1 MNATAPDAANAM
13 DDAMATTG
21 GTETRAKAV
30 QTGCHQEIVSL
41 SGVSFSYDN
50 QPILQDVNFRIM
62 ERDFVGLIGSN
73 GAGKTTLLRMIVG
86 LTRPQKGSVSL
97 FGTPAAQFKNWNLIG
112 YVPQRSHFNPLFPA
126 TVKEVVLSGLYG
138 RKKLF
143 RRISK
148 EDVGRCD
155 DALRALKIEDLGDKR
170 IGALSGGQQQRVF
183 LARAL
188 INNPKL
194 LILDEPLTGI
204 DIETQQNF
212 FHMIKHM
219 HQRHNI
225 TFLMVSHDMDMVRSY
240 LGEEPKERSGKL
252 SFYVRHSH
260 DLEDCQGTDLLHSL
274 RKEG

>member
-1 MNATAPDAANAM
+1 M
-13 DDAMATTG
+13 DNNSTL
-21 GTETRAKAV
+21 
-30 QTGCHQEIVSL
+30 QQIGCHQEIVRL
-41 SGVSFSYDN
+41 DGVSYSFDS
-50 QPILQDVNFRIM
+50 QSVLSDVSFRIM

-86 LTRPQKGSVSL
+86 LSRPQKGAISL
-97 FGTPAAQFKNWNLIG
+97 FGQPADEFKDWNKIG
-112 YVPQRSHFNPLFPA
+112 YVPQRNHFNPLFPA
-126 TVKEVVLSGLYG
+126 TVREVVLSGLYG

-143 RRISK
+143 RRLSK
-148 EDVGRCD
+148 EDIGRCE
-155 DALRALKIEDLGDKR
+155 DALGALKIQDLGDKK

-194 LILDEPLTGI
+194 LILDEPLSGI
-204 DIETQQNF
+204 DTETQQSF

-240 LGEEPKERSGKL
+240 LGQEPKEKSGKL

-260 DLEDCQGTDLLHSL
+260 DLDDCDGTDLLHSL
-274 RKEG
+274 RREG

>member
-1 MNATAPDAANAM
+1 MNSNASL
-13 DDAMATTG
+13 
-21 GTETRAKAV
+21 
-30 QTGCHQEIVSL
+30 QQPGCHREIIKL
-41 SGVSFSYDN
+41 DGVSFSFDS
-50 QPILQDVNFRIM
+50 QTILSDVSFTVK

-86 LTRPQKGSVSL
+86 LNRPQKGSISL
-97 FGTPAAQFKNWNLIG
+97 FGTPAGQFKDWNQIG
-112 YVPQRSHFNPLFPA
+112 YVPQRNHFNPLFPA
-126 TVKEVVLSGLYG
+126 TVREVVLSGLYG

-143 RRISK
+143 RRVSK
-148 EDVGRCD
+148 EDISRCE
-155 DALRALKIEDLGDKR
+155 DALGALKIQDLGDKR

-194 LILDEPLTGI
+194 LILDEPLSGI

-212 FHMIKHM
+212 FHLIKHM

-240 LGEEPKERSGKL
+240 LGQDPKERAGKL

-260 DLEDCQGTDLLHSL
+260 DLEDCDGTDLLHSL

>member
-1 MNATAPDAANAM
+1 MNNNA
-13 DDAMATTG
+13 G
-21 GTETRAKAV
+21 L
-30 QTGCHQEIVSL
+30 QPQQGCHREIIKL
-41 SGVSFSYDN
+41 DKVSFSFDS
-50 QPILQDVNFRIM
+50 QSIISDVSFTVK

-73 GAGKTTLLRMIVG
+73 GAGKTTLLKMIVG
-86 LTRPQKGSVSL
+86 LNRPNKGEISL
-97 FGTPAAQFKNWNLIG
+97 FGTQAGQFKDWNKIG
-112 YVPQRSHFNPLFPA
+112 YVPQRNHFNPLFPA

-143 RRISK
+143 KRLSK
-148 EDVGRCD
+148 EDVSRCD
-155 DALRALKIEDLGDKR
+155 DALGALKIQDLADKR

-194 LILDEPLTGI
+194 LILDEPLSGI
-204 DIETQQNF
+204 DIETQHSF
-212 FHMIKHM
+212 FHLIRHM

-240 LGEEPKERSGKL
+240 LGQEPKETCGKL

-260 DLEDCQGTDLLHSL
+260 DLEDCDETDLLHSL

>member
-1 MNATAPDAANAM
+1 MSGAASAIQ
-13 DDAMATTG
+13 A
-21 GTETRAKAV
+21 
-30 QTGCHQEIVSL
+30 GCHQEIVKL
-41 SGVSFSYDN
+41 DGVSFSYDS
-50 QPILQDVNFRIM
+50 QSILQGVSFTIM

-86 LTRPQKGSVSL
+86 LARPQKGSVTL
-97 FGTPAAQFKNWNLIG
+97 FGTPAGQFKDWNLIG

-126 TVKEVVLSGLYG
+126 TVREVVLSGLYG

-143 RRISK
+143 RRLSR
-148 EDVGRCD
+148 EDVERCE
-155 DALRALKIEDLGDKR
+155 DALAALKIEDLGNKR

-204 DIETQQNF
+204 DIETQHNF

-240 LGEEPKERSGKL
+240 LGEEPKEKVGKL

-260 DLEDCQGTDLLHSL
+260 DLEDCRGTDLLHSL

>member
-1 MNATAPDAANAM
+1 MEAAAS
-13 DDAMATTG
+13 MA
-21 GTETRAKAV
+21 
-30 QTGCHQEIVSL
+30 QTGCHREIVNL

-86 LTRPQKGSVSL
+86 LTRPHKGAVSL
-97 FGTPAAQFKNWNLIG
+97 FGTPAVRFKDWNLIG

-143 RRISK
+143 RRVTK
-148 EDVGRCD
+148 EDVARCE
-155 DALRALKIEDLGDKR
+155 DALRAMKIEELGNKR

-204 DIETQQNF
+204 DVETQQNF
-212 FHMIKHM
+212 FQMIKHM

>member
-1 MNATAPDAANAM
+1 MNTTASIQQA
-13 DDAMATTG
+13 
-21 GTETRAKAV
+21 
-30 QTGCHQEIVSL
+30 GCHQEIIRL
-41 SGVSFSYDN
+41 DGVSFSFDS
-50 QPILQDVNFRIM
+50 QVVLSDVSFKIM

-86 LTRPQKGSVSL
+86 LTQPQKGSITL
-97 FGTPAAQFKNWNLIG
+97 FGTPSSKFKDWDKIG

-148 EDVGRCD
+148 EDASRCE
-155 DALRALKIEDLGDKR
+155 DALGALQIQNLGDKR

-194 LILDEPLTGI
+194 LILDEPLSGI
-204 DIETQQNF
+204 DIETQQSF

-240 LGEEPKERSGKL
+240 LGQEPKEKCGKL

-260 DLEDCQGTDLLHSL
+260 DLENCDGTDLLHSL

>member
-1 MNATAPDAANAM
+1 MNSNAAI
-13 DDAMATTG
+13 
-21 GTETRAKAV
+21 
-30 QTGCHQEIVSL
+30 QPQLGCHREIIKLDKVCFSFDHQSIL
-41 SGVSFSYDN
+41 SDVSFT
-50 QPILQDVNFRIM
+50 VK

-86 LTRPQKGSVSL
+86 LNQPNKGAISL
-97 FGTPAAQFKNWNLIG
+97 FGTPTGQFKDWNQIG
-112 YVPQRSHFNPLFPA
+112 YVPQRNHFNPLFPA

-143 RRISK
+143 KRLSK
-148 EDVGRCD
+148 EDISRCD
-155 DALRALKIEDLGDKR
+155 DALGALKIQDLADKR

-194 LILDEPLTGI
+194 LILDEPLSGI
-204 DIETQQNF
+204 DIETQHSF
-212 FHMIKHM
+212 FQLIKHM

-225 TFLMVSHDMDMVRSY
+225 TFLMVSHDMEMVRSY
-240 LGEEPKERSGKL
+240 LGQEPKETCGKL

-260 DLEDCQGTDLLHSL
+260 DTEDCVETDLLHSL

>member
-1 MNATAPDAANAM
+1 MNGTATKPEAEIKPATA
-13 DDAMATTG
+13 
-21 GTETRAKAV
+21 TRPEK
-30 QTGCHQEIVSL
+30 GCHQEIVRL
-41 SGVSFSYDN
+41 DGVSFAYDS
-50 QPILQDVNFRIM
+50 QPILNDVSFRVM

-86 LTRPQKGSVSL
+86 LTRPHSGSVTL
-97 FGTPAAQFKNWNLIG
+97 FGTPAEKFKDWNLIG

-126 TVKEVVLSGLYG
+126 TVREVVQSGVYG
-138 RKKLF
+138 RKKMY
-143 RRISK
+143 RKVSK
-148 EDVGRCD
+148 EDASRCE
-155 DALRALKIEDLGDKR
+155 DALSAMQISDLADKR
-170 IGALSGGQQQRVF
+170 IGALSGGQQQRAF

-204 DIETQQNF
+204 DLETQQNF

-219 HQRHNI
+219 HQRHDI

-240 LGEEPKERSGKL
+240 LGEEPKEKSGKL

-260 DLEDCQGTDLLHSL
+260 DLEDCGGTDLLHSL

>member
-1 MNATAPDAANAM
+1 MEVAASAP
-13 DDAMATTG
+13 
-21 GTETRAKAV
+21 
-30 QTGCHQEIVSL
+30 QSGCHQEIVKL
-41 SGVSFSYDN
+41 EGVSFAYDS
-50 QPILQDVNFRIM
+50 QPILSNVTFRIM
-62 ERDFVGLIGSN
+62 ERDFVGLIGPN
-73 GAGKTTLLRMIVG
+73 GAGKTTLMRMIVG
-86 LTRPQKGSVSL
+86 LTRPQAGKVTL
-97 FGTPAAQFKNWNLIG
+97 FGTPAGQFKDWNLIG

-143 RRISK
+143 RRVSK
-148 EDVGRCD
+148 EDVARSE
-155 DALRALKIEDLGDKR
+155 DALRALRIEELGDKR

-204 DIETQQNF
+204 DVETQQNF
-212 FHMIKHM
+212 FQMIKHM

-240 LGEEPKERSGKL
+240 LGEEPKEKSGKL
-252 SFYVRHSH
+252 NFYVRHSH
-260 DLEDCQGTDLLHSL
+260 DLDNCQGTDLLHSL

>member
-1 MNATAPDAANAM
+1 MNSNATDQP
-13 DDAMATTG
+13 
-21 GTETRAKAV
+21 
-30 QTGCHQEIVSL
+30 QLGCHQEIIKLDKVCFSFDHQSIL
-41 SGVSFSYDN
+41 SDVSFT
-50 QPILQDVNFRIM
+50 VK

-86 LTRPQKGSVSL
+86 LNRPSKGTISL
-97 FGTPAAQFKNWNLIG
+97 FGKPVGQFKNWNQIG
-112 YVPQRSHFNPLFPA
+112 YVPQRNHFNPLFPA

-143 RRISK
+143 KRLSK
-148 EDVGRCD
+148 EDISRCD
-155 DALRALKIEDLGDKR
+155 DALGALKIQDLADKR
-170 IGALSGGQQQRVF
+170 IGVLSGGQQQRVF

-194 LILDEPLTGI
+194 LILDEPLSGI
-204 DIETQQNF
+204 DIETQHSF
-212 FHMIKHM
+212 FQLIRHM

-225 TFLMVSHDMDMVRSY
+225 TFLMVSHDMEMVRSY
-240 LGEEPKERSGKL
+240 LGQEPKETSGKL

-260 DLEDCQGTDLLHSL
+260 DLEDCDGTDLLHSL

>member
-1 MNATAPDAANAM
+1 MISNAAEVMTQQQPI
-13 DDAMATTG
+13 
-21 GTETRAKAV
+21 V
-30 QTGCHQEIVSL
+30 GCHKEIVSL
-41 SGVSFSYDN
+41 DGVSFSFDS
-50 QPILQDVNFRIM
+50 QTILSDVSFTIK

-86 LTRPQKGSVSL
+86 LTQPQNGSISL
-97 FGTPAAQFKNWNLIG
+97 FGTPAGQFKDWNQIG
-112 YVPQRSHFNPLFPA
+112 YVPQRNNFNPMFPA
-126 TVKEVVLSGLYG
+126 TVREVVLSGLYG

-143 RRISK
+143 QRVSK
-148 EDVGRCD
+148 SDITRAE
-155 DALRALKIEDLGDKR
+155 DALGALKIQDLGDKR

-194 LILDEPLTGI
+194 LILDEPLSGI
-204 DIETQQNF
+204 DIETQMSF
-212 FHMIKHM
+212 FQLIRHM

-240 LGEEPKERSGKL
+240 LGEEPKETCGKL

-260 DLEDCQGTDLLHSL
+260 DLEDCEGTDLLHSL

>member
-1 MNATAPDAANAM
+1 MNNIAIPEKQQDLLGNPSQM
-13 DDAMATTG
+13 SS
-21 GTETRAKAV
+21 
-30 QTGCHQEIVSL
+30 QPGCHQEIIRL
-41 SGVSFSYDN
+41 DKVSFSYDSKM
-50 QPILQDVNFRIM
+50 ILSDVSFTIK

-86 LTRPQKGSVSL
+86 LSKPQKGSISL
-97 FGTPAAQFKNWNLIG
+97 FGTPASQYKDWNQIG
-112 YVPQRSHFNPLFPA
+112 YVPQRNHFNPLFPA
-126 TVKEVVLSGLYG
+126 TVREVVLSGLYG

-143 RRISK
+143 RRITK
-148 EDVGRCD
+148 EDISRCE
-155 DALRALKIEDLGDKR
+155 DALGALKIQDLADKK

-194 LILDEPLTGI
+194 LILDEPLSGI
-204 DIETQQNF
+204 DIETQNSF
-212 FHMIKHM
+212 FQLIQHM

-260 DLEDCQGTDLLHSL
+260 DLEDCDGTDLLHSL

>member
-1 MNATAPDAANAM
+1 MNSNTADQP
-13 DDAMATTG
+13 
-21 GTETRAKAV
+21 
-30 QTGCHQEIVSL
+30 QLGCHQEIIKLDKVCFSFDHQSIL
-41 SGVSFSYDN
+41 SDVSFT
-50 QPILQDVNFRIM
+50 VK

-86 LTRPQKGSVSL
+86 LNRPSKGAISL
-97 FGTPAAQFKNWNLIG
+97 FGNPVGQFKDWNQIG
-112 YVPQRSHFNPLFPA
+112 YVPQRNHFNPLFPA

-143 RRISK
+143 KRLSK
-148 EDVGRCD
+148 EDISRCD
-155 DALRALKIEDLGDKR
+155 DALGALKIQDLADKR

-194 LILDEPLTGI
+194 LILDEPLSGI
-204 DIETQQNF
+204 DIETQQSF
-212 FHMIKHM
+212 FDLIRHM

-225 TFLMVSHDMDMVRSY
+225 TFLMVSHDMEMVRSY
-240 LGEEPKERSGKL
+240 LGQEPKETSGKL

-260 DLEDCQGTDLLHSL
+260 DLEDCDGTDLLHSL

>member
-1 MNATAPDAANAM
+1 MNEIAM
-13 DDAMATTG
+13 PTQA
-21 GTETRAKAV
+21 
-30 QTGCHQEIVSL
+30 GCHREIVRL
-41 SGVSFSYDN
+41 DGVSYAYDS
-50 QPILQDVNFRIM
+50 QTILSDVNFTIM
-62 ERDFVGLIGSN
+62 ERDFVGLIGAN

-86 LTRPQKGSVSL
+86 LTRPQKGSITL
-97 FGTPAAQFKNWNLIG
+97 FGKPASQFKDWNDIG
-112 YVPQRSHFNPLFPA
+112 YVPQRSHVNPLFPA
-126 TVKEVVLSGLYG
+126 TVREVVLSGMYG

-143 RRISK
+143 RKLSK
-148 EDVGRCD
+148 GDIARCE
-155 DALRALKIEDLGDKR
+155 DALGAMKIGDLANKK

-204 DIETQQNF
+204 DVETQTSF
-212 FHMIKHM
+212 FQMVKHM

-225 TFLMVSHDMDMVRSY
+225 TFLMVSHDMEMVRSY
-240 LGEEPKERSGKL
+240 LGQEPKERSGKL

-260 DLEDCQGTDLLHSL
+260 DLDDCDGTDLLHSL

>member
-1 MNATAPDAANAM
+1 MNGTASLQQ
-13 DDAMATTG
+13 
-21 GTETRAKAV
+21 E
-30 QTGCHQEIVSL
+30 GCHQEIVRL
-41 SGVSFSYDN
+41 DGVSFSYDS
-50 QPILQDVNFRIM
+50 QPVLQDISFRIM

-73 GAGKTTLLRMIVG
+73 GAGKTTLMRMIVG
-86 LTRPQKGSVSL
+86 LSRPQTGSITL
-97 FGTPAAQFKNWNLIG
+97 FGTPAGQFKDWNLIG
-112 YVPQRSHFNPLFPA
+112 YVPQRSHVNPLFPA
-126 TVKEVVLSGLYG
+126 TVREVVLSGLYG

-143 RRISK
+143 RRVSK
-148 EDVGRCD
+148 EDTSRCE
-155 DALRALKIEDLGDKR
+155 DALAALKIENLADSR

-204 DIETQQNF
+204 DIETQHNF
-212 FHMIKHM
+212 FQMIKHM

-240 LGEEPKERSGKL
+240 LGQEPKERSGKL
-252 SFYVRHSH
+252 NFYVRHSH